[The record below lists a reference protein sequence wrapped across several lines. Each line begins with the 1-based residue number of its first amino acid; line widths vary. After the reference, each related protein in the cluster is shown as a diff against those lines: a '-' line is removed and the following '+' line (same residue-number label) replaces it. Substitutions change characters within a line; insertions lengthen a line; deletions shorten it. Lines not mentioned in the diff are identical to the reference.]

1 MLSLATRKQFSCL
14 SSYAI
19 ETISDS
25 ASADFSVRNLK
36 TIQPFFETLPPDPYL
51 EGHYRFRRFSRFR
64 VKNGQLI
71 QLPHAFF
78 YQSKTYNQLLGN
90 VKRDYEELSVTLV
103 QSEAFK
109 QIVLTFFEFCQQCS
123 PFQEVGVHQIRITT
137 DLTQSG
143 NPAPE
148 GVHHDGVDLVGILCI
163 ARHRVSG
170 AETQLSVAKG
180 TEPIFRKV
188 LNPGELLVFNDHQF
202 FHYTTPILPAE
213 NNGYRDVFVFTCP
226 DIPFDPTA

>member
-1 MLSLATRKQFSCL
+1 MLSLSTRKQFSCL

-19 ETISDS
+19 EAISNH
-25 ASADFSVRNLK
+25 NLK

-51 EGHYRFRRFSRFR
+51 EGNYRFRRFSRFR
-64 VKNGQLI
+64 IKGNQLD

-78 YQSKTYNQLLGN
+78 YQSKAYNQLLGN
-90 VKRDYEELSVTLV
+90 VKREYEELSIALV
-103 QSEAFK
+103 QSKAF
-109 QIVLTFFEFCQQCS
+109 QQTVLTFFEFCQQCS

-163 ARHRVSG
+163 ARQDVSG
-170 AETQLSVAKG
+170 AETQLSVVQGA
-180 TEPIFRKV
+180 EPILRKV
-188 LNPGELLVFNDHQF
+188 LNPGELLVFNDYQF
-202 FHYTTPILPAE
+202 FHYTTPIVPVKAS
-213 NNGYRDVFVFTCP
+213 GYRDVFVFTCP
-226 DIPFDPTA
+226 DMPFNPPA